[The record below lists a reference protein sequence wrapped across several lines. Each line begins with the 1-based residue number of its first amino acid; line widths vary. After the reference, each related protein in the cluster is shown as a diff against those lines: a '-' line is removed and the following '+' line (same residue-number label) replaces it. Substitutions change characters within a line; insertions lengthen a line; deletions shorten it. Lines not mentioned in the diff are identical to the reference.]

1 MQRYILFTEEE
12 LQDLLN
18 GGESEHYIDGAGTVY
33 FMSVDQFAKMAES
46 MKGENND

>member
-18 GGESEHYIDGAGTVY
+18 GAETEHYIEGAGTVY
-33 FMSVDQFAKMAES
+33 FMSVDQFAKMRDSLME
-46 MKGENND
+46 EN